1 MGFFKSIMSVI
12 STDGKT
18 GTPFKL
24 DKNHTVYYKGDGVT
38 KLDAAHVAGFY
49 KGYGYF
55 TEKNQSDI
63 QIMSNKM
70 TDPIRVGYIIGVK
83 DISPGGL
90 RLSSTGSANNNKQI
104 IAQFHARF
112 TPQTYHAPVEFG
124 TLF

>member
-1 MGFFKSIMSVI
+1 MGFFKSVMSVI

-24 DKNHTVYYKGDGVT
+24 DKNHTVYYKGNGVT

-55 TEKNQSDI
+55 TETNQSDI

-70 TDPIRVGYIIGVK
+70 GDPIRIGYIIGGKGVSPDTEMFFK
-83 DISPGGL
+83 DAGPGL
-90 RLSSTGSANNNKQI
+90 QEFFPNRI
-104 IAQFHARF
+104 ITF
-112 TPQTYHAPVEFG
+112 YLLDVNLKE
-124 TLF
+124 LKSL

>member
-1 MGFFKSIMSVI
+1 MGFFKSVMSVL

-24 DKNHTVYYKGDGVT
+24 DKNHTVYYKGNGVT

-55 TEKNQSDI
+55 TETSQSDI

-70 TDPIRVGYIIGVK
+70 GDPIRIGYIIGVK
-83 DISPGGL
+83 DVSPDTEMFFKNAGQDL
-90 RLSSTGSANNNKQI
+90 QK
-104 IAQFHARF
+104 
-112 TPQTYHAPVEFG
+112 
-124 TLF
+124 LFPNRNITFSLLDVNLKELKSL

>member
-55 TEKNQSDI
+55 TETNQSDI

-70 TDPIRVGYIIGVK
+70 TDPIRVGYIMGVK
-83 DISPGGL
+83 DISPDTEAFFKNAGSGL
-90 RLSSTGSANNNKQI
+90 EDHFPGRSVT
-104 IAQFHARF
+104 FHLLD
-112 TPQTYHAPVEFG
+112 VNLKEFKS
-124 TLF
+124 L